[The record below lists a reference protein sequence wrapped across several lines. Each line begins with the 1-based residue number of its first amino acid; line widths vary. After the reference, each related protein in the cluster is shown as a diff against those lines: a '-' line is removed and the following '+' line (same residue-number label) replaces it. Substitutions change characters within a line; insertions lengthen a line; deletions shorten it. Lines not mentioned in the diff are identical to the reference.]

1 MAGRLVHLGPGIILA
16 SSIVGSGELI
26 ATTAVG
32 ATAGFTLLWLIL
44 LGCGV
49 KVAAQIE
56 IGRNTLTWGRTPLEA
71 FDRVPG
77 PRLFRRNWIWWG
89 WAAMTLL
96 ILLQQGGIVAGV
108 AQSLAAAVPVS
119 AAGRAWNTAHDE
131 IAAARIAAATAKR
144 RASADGSQLGAA
156 AHSGSGWNSAS
167 PAATASLAAREAA
180 AAALPQPSDTTFWT
194 VAAAAVTAGLLLVG
208 RYAAIERISVVL
220 VAAFTAVTLLA
231 LALLQRNPAWA
242 ISGPEIASGLLPSI
256 PPATAGRAPLA
267 VGLAA
272 FGIIGVGASELMI
285 YPYWCLEKGYGRAV
299 GPRDNSPA
307 WARRARGWLGVMQLD
322 AWGSMIVYTLVTVAF
337 YLLGAATLGRLGLVP
352 AGGEMVRTLGAM
364 YAPVLGDWAS
374 TVFRWGG
381 FAVLYSTFFVAAAG
395 NARMVADGLA
405 MQGLAP
411 PDGPP
416 NSPAARSRARFTR
429 RLSAA
434 WVLVAGLLALAIDA
448 PVAMVLASGV
458 AQAIMLAALA
468 VAVLWFRHADADPRL
483 APSRAWDLLLWLSAA
498 GFLAVGLWTAFD
510 RLASAL
516 AR

>member
-1 MAGRLVHLGPGIILA
+1 MVTSPGSAPTPQEPPRSLAAKLAHLGPGIILA

-32 ATAGFTLLWLIL
+32 ATAGFALLWLIL
-44 LGCGV
+44 IGCGV

-77 PRLFRRNWIWWG
+77 PRLAGRNWIWWG
-89 WAAMTLL
+89 WAAMTVL

-108 AQSLAAAVPVS
+108 AQSLAAAVPIS
-119 AAGRAWNTAHDE
+119 AAGRAWNSAHDE
-131 IAAARIAAATAKR
+131 IAAARIAKAASDT
-144 RASADGSQLGAA
+144 L
-156 AHSGSGWNSAS
+156 
-167 PAATASLAAREAA
+167 ASLEAT
-180 AAALPQPSDTTFWT
+180 AAALPRPSDTTLWT
-194 VAAAAVTAGLLLVG
+194 VVAATATAGLLLVG

-220 VAAFTAVTLLA
+220 VAVFTAVTLLA
-231 LALLQRNPAWA
+231 LALLQRNAAWA
-242 ISGPEIASGLLPSI
+242 ISASELAGGLVPSI
-256 PPATAGRAPLA
+256 PPASDGRSPLA

-299 GPRDNSPA
+299 GPRDDSPA
-307 WARRARGWLGVMQLD
+307 WARRARGWLAVMQLD
-322 AWGSMIVYTLVTVAF
+322 AWGSMLVYTLVTVAF

-352 AGGEMVRTLGAM
+352 AGSEMVRTLGAM
-364 YAPVLGDWAS
+364 YAPVFGDWAS
-374 TVFRWGG
+374 TVFRWGA
-381 FAVLYSTFFVAAAG
+381 FAVLYSTLFVAAAG

-411 PDGPP
+411 QGGPP
-416 NSPAARSRARFTR
+416 GSPAAAARGRFTR

-434 WVLVAGLLALAIDA
+434 WVLLAGLLALAIDA

-468 VAVLWFRHADADPRL
+468 VAVLWFRHADGDPRL

-498 GFLAVGLWTAFD
+498 GFLAVGLWTAYD
-510 RLASAL
+510 RLAAAL
-516 AR
+516 AG

>member
-1 MAGRLVHLGPGIILA
+1 MVTSPGSAPRPQEPPRSLAAQLAHLGPGIILA

-32 ATAGFTLLWLIL
+32 ATAGFALLWLIL
-44 LGCGV
+44 IGCGV

-77 PRLFRRNWIWWG
+77 PRLAGRNWIWWG
-89 WAAMTLL
+89 WAVMTVL

-108 AQSLAAAVPVS
+108 AQSLAAAVPIS
-119 AAGRAWNTAHDE
+119 TAGRAWNSAHDE
-131 IAAARIAAATAKR
+131 IAAARIAAAAPNTV
-144 RASADGSQLGAA
+144 
-156 AHSGSGWNSAS
+156 
-167 PAATASLAAREAA
+167 ASLEAT
-180 AAALPQPSDTTFWT
+180 AAALPRPYDATAWT
-194 VAAAAVTAGLLLVG
+194 VIAAVVTAGLLLVG

-220 VAAFTAVTLLA
+220 VAVFTAVTLLA
-231 LALLQRNPAWA
+231 LALLQRNAAWA
-242 ISGPEIASGLLPSI
+242 ISASELASGLVPSI
-256 PPATAGRAPLA
+256 PPASEGRSPLA

-299 GPRDNSPA
+299 GPRDDSPA
-307 WARRARGWLGVMQLD
+307 WARRARGWLAVMQLD
-322 AWGSMIVYTLVTVAF
+322 AWGSMLVYTLVTVAF

-352 AGGEMVRTLGAM
+352 AGSEMVRTLGAM
-364 YAPVLGDWAS
+364 YAPVFGDWAS
-374 TVFRWGG
+374 TVFRWGA

-395 NARMVADGLA
+395 NARMMADGLA

-411 PDGPP
+411 QGGPP
-416 NSPAARSRARFTR
+416 GSPAAAARGRFTR

-434 WVLVAGLLALAIDA
+434 WVLLAGLLALVIDA

-498 GFLAVGLWTAFD
+498 GFLVVGLWTACD
-510 RLASAL
+510 RLAAAL
-516 AR
+516 AG

>member
-1 MAGRLVHLGPGIILA
+1 MVTSPGSAPTPQEPPRSLAAKLAHLGPGIILA

-26 ATTAVG
+26 ATAAVG
-32 ATAGFTLLWLIL
+32 ATAGFALLWLIL
-44 LGCGV
+44 IGCGV

-77 PRLFRRNWIWWG
+77 PRLAGRNWIWWG
-89 WAAMTLL
+89 WAAMTVL

-108 AQSLAAAVPVS
+108 AQSLAAAVPIS
-119 AAGRAWNTAHDE
+119 AAGRAWNSAHDE
-131 IAAARIAAATAKR
+131 IAAARIAAATTD
-144 RASADGSQLGAA
+144 SAA
-156 AHSGSGWNSAS
+156 
-167 PAATASLAAREAA
+167 ASLASLEAA
-180 AAALPQPSDTTFWT
+180 AAALPRPYDATAWT
-194 VAAAAVTAGLLLVG
+194 VIAATATAGLLLVG

-220 VAAFTAVTLLA
+220 VAVFTAVTLLA
-231 LALLQRNPAWA
+231 LALLQRNAAWA
-242 ISGPEIASGLLPSI
+242 ISASELAGGLVPSI
-256 PPATAGRAPLA
+256 PPASDGRSPLA

-299 GPRDNSPA
+299 GPRDDSPA
-307 WARRARGWLGVMQLD
+307 WARRARGWLAVMQFD
-322 AWGSMIVYTLVTVAF
+322 AWGSMLVYTLVTVAF

-352 AGGEMVRTLGAM
+352 AGSEMVRTLGAM
-364 YAPVLGDWAS
+364 YAPVFGDWAS
-374 TVFRWGG
+374 TVFRWGA
-381 FAVLYSTFFVAAAG
+381 FAVLYSTLFVAAAG

-411 PDGPP
+411 QGGPP
-416 NSPAARSRARFTR
+416 GSPAAAARGRFTR

-434 WVLVAGLLALAIDA
+434 WVLLAGLLALAIDA

-458 AQAIMLAALA
+458 AQAIMLAALG

-498 GFLAVGLWTAFD
+498 GFLAVGLWTAYD
-510 RLASAL
+510 RLAAAL
-516 AR
+516 AG

>member
-1 MAGRLVHLGPGIILA
+1 MVASPGSAPSPQEPPRSLAAKLTHLGPGIILA

-26 ATTAVG
+26 ATTTVG
-32 ATAGFTLLWLIL
+32 ATAGFALLWLIL
-44 LGCGV
+44 IGCGV

-56 IGRNTLTWGRTPLEA
+56 IGRTTLTWGRTPLEA

-77 PRLFRRNWIWWG
+77 PRFAGRNWIWWG
-89 WAAMTLL
+89 WAAMTVL

-119 AAGRAWNTAHDE
+119 AAGRAWNSAYDE
-131 IAAARIAAATAKR
+131 LAAARISKAAPDTV
-144 RASADGSQLGAA
+144 
-156 AHSGSGWNSAS
+156 
-167 PAATASLAAREAA
+167 ASLEAA
-180 AAALPQPSDTTFWT
+180 AAALPRPSDTTLWT
-194 VAAAAVTAGLLLVG
+194 VVAATATAGLLLVG

-220 VAAFTAVTLLA
+220 VAVFTAVTLLA
-231 LALLQRNPAWA
+231 LALLQRNAAWA
-242 ISGPEIASGLLPSI
+242 ISAGELASGLVPSI
-256 PPATAGRAPLA
+256 PPATGGRSPLA

-299 GPRDNSPA
+299 GPRDASPA
-307 WARRARGWLGVMQLD
+307 WARRARGWLAVMQLD
-322 AWGSMIVYTLVTVAF
+322 AWGSMIIYTLVTIAF

-352 AGGEMVRTLGAM
+352 AGSEMVRTLGAM
-364 YAPVLGDWAS
+364 YAPVFGDWAS
-374 TVFRWGG
+374 IVFRWGA
-381 FAVLYSTFFVAAAG
+381 FAVLYSTLFVAAAG

-411 PDGPP
+411 AGHPP
-416 NSPAARSRARFTR
+416 GSPTAAAARGQFIR

-434 WVLVAGLLALAIDA
+434 WVLLAGLLALAIDA

-458 AQAIMLAALA
+458 AQAIMLAALG

-498 GFLAVGLWTAFD
+498 GFLVVGLWTAYD
-510 RLASAL
+510 RLAAAL
-516 AR
+516 GG